1 MADAR
6 VLIVDDDPALLRVVE
21 VGLTARGY
29 EVLTAGNGHDA
40 LDAVEGGQ
48 PDVVILDL
56 GLPDMDGIEVAD
68 HLRRRQESVSIVVLS
83 ADGAEDRKVRAL
95 EEGADD
101 YLTKP
106 FSMSEL
112 LARVG
117 VAVRHRRALA
127 PLVDSRPIV
136 IGALEI
142 DLAGHDARIG
152 DEVLDLTPKEFAL
165 LTMLARNAGKV
176 LTHRTILDQVWGTD
190 QALDTLRT
198 HVSQLRRKLGDG
210 DDVPPLVT
218 EPGVGYRLLRPPGS
232 DAPTVA

>member
-1 MADAR
+1 MPEGQ

-29 EVLTAGNGHDA
+29 TVTTASNGAEA
-40 LDAVEGGQ
+40 LASVERDE

-56 GLPDMDGIEVAD
+56 GLPDMDGIDVAD
-68 HLRRRQESVSIVVLS
+68 HLRRRKASASIVVLS
-83 ADGAEDRKVRAL
+83 ADGADDRKVRAL

-127 PLVDSRPIV
+127 PLVETEV
-136 IGALEI
+136 LQLGALQI
-142 DLAGHDARIG
+142 DLSGHEARIG
-152 DEVLDLTPKEFAL
+152 DQVLDLTPKEFAL

-176 LTHRTILDQVWGTD
+176 LTHRTILDHVWGSD

-198 HVSQLRRKLGDG
+198 HVSQLRRKLGEG
-210 DDVPPLVT
+210 DQIPPIVT
-218 EPGVGYRLLRPPGS
+218 EAGVGYRMLRPTDVG
-232 DAPTVA
+232 ARA

>member
-1 MADAR
+1 MPHGQ

-29 EVLTAGNGHDA
+29 VVTTASNGAEA
-40 LDAVEGGQ
+40 LESVERDE

-56 GLPDMDGIEVAD
+56 GLPDMDGIDVAD
-68 HLRRRQESVSIVVLS
+68 HLRRRKASASIVVLS
-83 ADGAEDRKVRAL
+83 ADGADDRKVRAL

-117 VAVRHRRALA
+117 VAIRHRRALA
-127 PLVDSRPIV
+127 PLVDTEVIA
-136 IGALEI
+136 IGALQI
-142 DLAGHDARIG
+142 DVGGHESRIG
-152 DEVLDLTPKEFAL
+152 DEALDLTPKEFAL
-165 LTMLARNAGKV
+165 LTLLARNAGKV
-176 LTHRTILDQVWGTD
+176 LTHRTILDQVWSAD

-210 DDVPPLVT
+210 DDTPRLLT
-218 EPGVGYRLLRPPGS
+218 EPAVGYRLLRPG
-232 DAPTVA
+232 DR

>member
-1 MADAR
+1 VPDAQ
-6 VLIVDDDPALLRVVE
+6 VLIVDDDPALRRVVE

-29 EVLTAGNGHDA
+29 AVATAATGSDA
-40 LDAVEGGQ
+40 LDSAERLD

-56 GLPDMDGIEVAD
+56 GLPDMDGIDVAD
-68 HLRRRQESVSIVVLS
+68 HLRRRRAAASIVVLS

-95 EEGADD
+95 EDGADD

-117 VAVRHRRALA
+117 VAMRHRRALA
-127 PLVDSRPIV
+127 PLVETELLT
-136 IGALEI
+136 IGALQI
-142 DLAGHDARIG
+142 DIAGHEARIG
-152 DEVLDLTPKEFAL
+152 GDPLDLTPKEFAL
-165 LTMLARNAGKV
+165 LTLLARNAGKV
-176 LTHRTILDQVWGTD
+176 LTHRAILDQVWSLD

-210 DDVPPLVT
+210 VDTPRLVT
-218 EPGVGYRLLRPPGS
+218 EPAIGYRML
-232 DAPTVA
+232 APADR